1 VLAAL
6 ETVPRHHFMP
16 HVSPEEAYYDGP
28 YPIGYG
34 QTISQPTVVAMMT
47 EALLL
52 GPGARVL
59 EIGTGSGY
67 QTAVLAEIAAEVYSI
82 EVVPE
87 LAARAKERLGQL
99 GYSNLHLRVGD
110 GYQGWPEHAPYD
122 GVLLTAAPYEIPR
135 QLLEQLTEGGV
146 LVGPVGRQ
154 FQQRLVRARLQGDQ
168 VLEEYLGAVAFV
180 PMVPEP

>member
-6 ETVPRHHFMP
+6 ETVPRHRFMP
-16 HVSPEEAYYDGP
+16 RISPEEAYHDGP

-52 GPGARVL
+52 RPDSRIL

-67 QTAVLAEIAAEVYSI
+67 QTAVLAEIAAEVYSL

-87 LAARAKERLGQL
+87 LGERAKVVLAEL

-110 GYQGWPEHAPYD
+110 GYRGWPEHAPFD
-122 GVLLTAAPYEIPR
+122 GVLLTAAPHDIPR
-135 QLLEQLTEGGV
+135 QLMEQLTENGV

-168 VLEEYLGAVAFV
+168 VMEEYLGAVAFV